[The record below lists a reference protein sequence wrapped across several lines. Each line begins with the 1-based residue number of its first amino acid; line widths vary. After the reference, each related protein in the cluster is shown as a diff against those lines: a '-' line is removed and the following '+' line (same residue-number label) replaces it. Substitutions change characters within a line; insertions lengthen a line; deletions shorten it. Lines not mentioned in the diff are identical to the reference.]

1 MRDKKNETSTDQDA
15 EIIEAIEDFFT
26 SWDVSQVNSVAF
38 DAAICMA
45 FPQTPIMA
53 NELPDKIAILKDLNT
68 LLVKL
73 HNGIGSPSNMLF

>member
-1 MRDKKNETSTDQDA
+1 MPNTKNANSTNQDA

-26 SWDVSQVNSVAF
+26 SWDVTQVNSVAF

-68 LLVKL
+68 LLIKL
-73 HNGIGSPSNMLF
+73 HNGIGAPNNIWC